1 MDAFSVWDS
10 FLYSPW
16 RECKVECAFIKLP
29 KLFGSFSNFDLA
41 ELAAEKK
48 HREKKSIRL
57 FTVNFSPTHIHFRK
71 SLKLSQR
78 RDVYHHKKKSC
89 CCFLS
94 FKATIE
100 SWCHSET
107 FLSYL
112 FGGNVKIAYNAIF
125 GRNSPWHLLNDTIP
139 KLGNFYSYTSLKHY
153 ENKLTKSIWS
163 TDI

>member
-1 MDAFSVWDS
+1 MLLLDH
-10 FLYSPW
+10 LN
-16 RECKVECAFIKLP
+16 C
-29 KLFGSFSNFDLA
+29 
-41 ELAAEKK
+41 LAAFRILIWLSWQQKK

-112 FGGNVKIAYNAIF
+112 FGGNVKIAYNTIF